1 MRILVG
7 RIIRGILRRVAVEVR
22 SSVRQSESHDRD
34 NLKDPAFVAM
44 LLRLHAHPDVVGIT
58 LSPNWWG
65 GFTVLIETEDDE
77 FVYNGDGQFDAL
89 AQAISDLC
97 GVDA

>member
-22 SSVRQSESHDRD
+22 SSVQQSQSTDRD
-34 NLKDPAFVAM
+34 AMRDPVILVM
-44 LLRLHAHPDVVGIT
+44 MMRLHAHPDVMGIT

-65 GFTVLIETEDDE
+65 GFSVLVETDDGE
-77 FVYNGDGQFDAL
+77 FLYSGDDMQETL